1 MIKVM
6 TILGTRPEGIKM
18 APVIQALTQ
27 SDQFESVFVNT
38 AQHREMLDQVLELFH
53 IVPDY
58 DLNIMQ
64 KGQSLEQLT
73 SRIFLGLSPIIEQ
86 EKPDLVLVHGDT
98 TTTFIGA
105 YASFLKQVPV
115 AHVEAGLRT
124 NDMKSPFPEE
134 ANRQLVGRIADYH
147 FSATA
152 ANRKNLLQ
160 ENIKNE
166 KIAVVGNT
174 VIDALL
180 TVADKPYVFPEH
192 LESIFL
198 SDKKTILLTTHRR
211 ENLEELEHVYKAI
224 NRLVKENNDIQIV
237 FPVHKNPVIRKKVAE
252 TMEDASR
259 VHLIEPM
266 DYENF
271 VHIMKH
277 SYLVITD
284 SGGIQEEAPAL
295 GKPVLVARSTT
306 ERPEG
311 VEAGTLKLVGT
322 SEEIIYKEASRLLN
336 DDQAYHEMSQIK
348 NPFGNGESSQ
358 AILQHIQ
365 NWMAV
370 GLNLEKKS
378 ESII

>member
-152 ANRKNLLQ
+152 ANRENLLQ
-160 ENIKNE
+160 ENKKRKNSCSRQ
-166 KIAVVGNT
+166 
-174 VIDALL
+174 
-180 TVADKPYVFPEH
+180 Y
-192 LESIFL
+192 
-198 SDKKTILLTTHRR
+198 SD
-211 ENLEELEHVYKAI
+211 
-224 NRLVKENNDIQIV
+224 
-237 FPVHKNPVIRKKVAE
+237 
-252 TMEDASR
+252 
-259 VHLIEPM
+259 
-266 DYENF
+266 
-271 VHIMKH
+271 
-277 SYLVITD
+277 
-284 SGGIQEEAPAL
+284 
-295 GKPVLVARSTT
+295 
-306 ERPEG
+306 
-311 VEAGTLKLVGT
+311 
-322 SEEIIYKEASRLLN
+322 
-336 DDQAYHEMSQIK
+336 
-348 NPFGNGESSQ
+348 
-358 AILQHIQ
+358 
-365 NWMAV
+365 
-370 GLNLEKKS
+370 
-378 ESII
+378 

>member
-64 KGQSLEQLT
+64 EGQSLEQLT
-73 SRIFLGLSPIIEQ
+73 SRIFLGLSPIIEK

-124 NDMKSPFPEE
+124 NNMKSPFPEE

-147 FSATA
+147 FSATN
-152 ANRKNLLQ
+152 ANRENLLQ
-160 ENIKNE
+160 ENVKNE
-166 KIAVVGNT
+166 NIAVVGNT

-192 LESIFL
+192 LGFIFL
-198 SDKKTILLTTHRR
+198 SGKKTILLTTHRR
-211 ENLEELEHVYKAI
+211 ENLEELQHVYKAI
-224 NRLVKENNDIQIV
+224 NRLVQENDDIQIV
-237 FPVHKNPVIRKKVAE
+237 FPVHKNPVIRKKVTE
-252 TMEDASR
+252 TIEDTSR
-259 VHLIEPM
+259 VHLIEPL
-266 DYENF
+266 DYESF
-271 VHIMKH
+271 VHVMKH

-295 GKPVLVARSTT
+295 GKPVLVARNTT

-311 VEAGTLKLVGT
+311 VDAGTLKLVGT
-322 SEEIIYKEASRLLN
+322 SEETIYKEASRLLN
-336 DDQAYHEMSQIK
+336 EDQAYHEMSQVK
-348 NPFGNGESSQ
+348 NPFGNGESAQ

-365 NWMAV
+365 NWKASD
-370 GLNLEKKS
+370 LNLEQKP